1 ASAVVL
7 NVTTTNTTAAS
18 YLTLYPAGVPQPL
31 ASNLNWLT
39 GQTVSN
45 LVVVPLGTGGA
56 INIYNYL
63 GSTAVVVDLEG
74 YYTS

>member
-1 ASAVVL
+1 VVPSSWRL
-7 NVTTTNTTAAS
+7 TS

-31 ASNLNWLT
+31 ASDLNWLT